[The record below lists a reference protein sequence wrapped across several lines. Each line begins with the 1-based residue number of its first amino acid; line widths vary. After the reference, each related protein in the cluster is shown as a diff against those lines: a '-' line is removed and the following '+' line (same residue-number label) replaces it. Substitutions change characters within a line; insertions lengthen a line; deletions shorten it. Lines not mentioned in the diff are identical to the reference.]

1 MFKTPKVTSIY
12 IEIEP
17 AIRKLLFSLN
27 SMVFDKANE
36 ALEELKAKLEA
47 VKCTYNKDSEQVL
60 NELYIINQLTAML
73 TAYTQTWSK
82 ILRREF
88 SSSWD
93 SLQDTINLLR
103 QIKKLSD
110 CSTNLTNYFED
121 QLLELEKLY
130 PYNVFFSIGA
140 ITDWFK
146 CSICGND
153 IDSLDCPHMAGELYQ
168 GRMAYGIVQRFTEV
182 NHVAMVKHPE
192 DKRCVVRY
200 DDKGDQFKLILFLSD
215 LITSRKLEILYFGK
229 LVFSKKIVKNPEFR
243 QTGRNDPCFCGS
255 GKKFKKCCMSKEH
268 VETDHVDIVAQA
280 VNMDEIFA

>member
-1 MFKTPKVTSIY
+1 MFKTPEVTSIY
-12 IEIEP
+12 IGIEP

-27 SMVFDKANE
+27 DMAFDKANE
-36 ALEELKAKLEA
+36 ALKEMKAKIGA
-47 VKCTYNKDSEQVL
+47 AKDRCDQDSEQVL

-73 TAYTQTWSK
+73 TAYTQAWSK

-88 SSSWD
+88 SSSWN
-93 SLQDTINLLR
+93 SLQGSINLLR

-110 CSTNLTNYFED
+110 CSNNLTNYFED
-121 QLLELEKLY
+121 QLLALEMLY

-153 IDSLDCPHMAGELYQ
+153 IDSFECPHMAGELYQ
-168 GRMAYGIVQRFTEV
+168 GKMAYAIVQKFTEV

-192 DKRCVVRY
+192 DKRCVVKY

-215 LITSRKLEILYFGK
+215 LITSGKLELLHFGK
-229 LVFSKKIVKNPEFR
+229 LEFSKKVIKNPEFR
-243 QTGRNDPCFCGS
+243 KTGRNNPCFCGS
-255 GKKFKKCCMSKEH
+255 GKKFKKCCVSKEH
-268 VETDHVDIVAQA
+268 VETEHVDIVAQA
-280 VNMDEIFA
+280 INLNEIFT